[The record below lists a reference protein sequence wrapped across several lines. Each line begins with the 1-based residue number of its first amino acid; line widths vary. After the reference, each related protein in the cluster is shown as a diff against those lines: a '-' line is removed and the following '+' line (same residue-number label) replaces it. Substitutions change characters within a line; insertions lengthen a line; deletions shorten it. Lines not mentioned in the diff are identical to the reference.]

1 MLTKRFQITELIA
14 AVTDFI
20 EWNILVKLMK
30 NLFIKKNQSI
40 RKIVK
45 KSISKKNL
53 DIKCEIYIKLKQES
67 IKFRG

>member
-40 RKIVK
+40 KKID
-45 KSISKKNL
+45 SKK
-53 DIKCEIYIKLKQES
+53 KYK
-67 IKFRG
+67 